1 LAKSIEKA
9 LRLLELLARS
19 ETPLGVTEI
28 ARLLGLNKATAY
40 RLLETLTRHGYVV
53 RRLGPPRYEPTLKL
67 WELGSAVLSRRDIVR
82 VAQPVIEQVAEQT
95 GETVFLAVPDG
106 HDAVYVAKIDTE
118 HPLRTFTPIG
128 GRVPLHC
135 GSTGKAILAFRSDAF
150 IEEVARD
157 LVGFTPATITTRDG
171 LWREMLDIR
180 RQGYA
185 INQDEWRPGISG
197 VAAPIRDSS
206 GAVIGSTPAVDGSVV
221 ARGSGGRS
229 RPADLTGA
237 GLRRPRHRCARAGAR
252 GAQGR
257 GTRRALVGADRVA
270 SAAGRRP
277 DISFGKGGAAL
288 YRRREGGA
296 ASRRTRPVRPRRI
309 PVECVARRC

>member
-185 INQDEWRPGISG
+185 VNQDEWRPGISG

-206 GAVIGSTPAVDGSVV
+206 GAVIGSVGVTGPSERLPLTVLSSLGDPVVEAGRRISQELGYGGRDIAAPAPERAAPRGV
-221 ARGSGGRS
+221 ARG
-229 RPADLTGA
+229 A
-237 GLRRPRHRCARAGAR
+237 H
-252 GAQGR
+252 
-257 GTRRALVGADRVA
+257 
-270 SAAGRRP
+270 
-277 DISFGKGGAAL
+277 
-288 YRRREGGA
+288 
-296 ASRRTRPVRPRRI
+296 
-309 PVECVARRC
+309 